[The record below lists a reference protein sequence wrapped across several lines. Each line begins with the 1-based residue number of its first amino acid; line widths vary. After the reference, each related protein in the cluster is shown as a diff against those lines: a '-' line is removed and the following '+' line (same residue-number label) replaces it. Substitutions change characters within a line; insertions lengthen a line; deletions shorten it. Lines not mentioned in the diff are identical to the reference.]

1 MRWPGRRRRPPEPA
15 AGRALDWRSRWAGR
29 TTTPNCLRSP
39 GSLDGRPKK
48 RHPSVPG
55 GTMEGGRKTG
65 IFIARKS
72 IEFFFRFHWS
82 PNSGGEHSTAE
93 QRELEPE
100 LPDDCPF
107 LFLPARRLPP
117 PSRGPSG
124 LSFTGREL
132 TFLCVQP
139 SAVQF
144 TSLQGVWW
152 CAMLCC
158 SCAVLF
164 WGFALS
170 RLGFGGLRLFCWL
183 PRWHGLLASGI
194 SFCHQACSYENWDEM
209 RWGQPPAWSSL
220 FK

>member
-15 AGRALDWRSRWAGR
+15 AGRALDWRSCWAGR

-100 LPDDCPF
+100 LPDDCPI
-107 LFLPARRLPP
+107 LFLPACRLPP

-124 LSFTGREL
+124 LFFFTGREL

-139 SAVQF
+139 CSSLAFRVSGGVRCSAV
-144 TSLQGVWW
+144 
-152 CAMLCC
+152 AALCC
-158 SCAVLF
+158 FGVLLF
-164 WGFALS
+164 LFRVS
-170 RLGFGGLRLFCWL
+170 GGLRLFCWL
-183 PRWHGLLASGI
+183 PRWHGLLA
-194 SFCHQACSYENWDEM
+194 
-209 RWGQPPAWSSL
+209 L
-220 FK
+220 F